1 MSSHLTLVWQQ
12 VNKTTTLDRGRWS
25 GTQSYVVYDNANQSV
40 LIIDLINAAAA
51 AGVQVFGGGSETTLG
66 TYMRFVGQTFS
77 PIEASNKQWNA
88 EFQFESIVGD
98 GATIVN
104 QDTKTETEP
113 GFTSLELDI
122 QSELRDVYR
131 RGATLPGSNALI
143 SNPNITDIGGT
154 PYYTGRDP
162 VTAVGHLVRISVRNV
177 KNGRPNYT
185 GIAAAVGKRNSA
197 LFQFGANGDTTQ
209 NIYCAV
215 GTLLFVGASSS
226 RIGPNQYEVN
236 FEFAYD
242 DKLFHLQQ
250 VALTDVDGVKIALK
264 LGASTTPSVSNPWYA
279 EFVYYK
285 QPFPDT
291 DTFGALG
298 LVTT

>member
-1 MSSHLTLVWQQ
+1 MTLVWQQ
-12 VNKTTTLDRGRWS
+12 VNKTSTYDRGRWS
-25 GTQSYVVYDNANQSV
+25 GTHSYVVYDDANASI
-40 LIIDLINAAAA
+40 LIIDLINAAGA
-51 AGVQVFGGGSETTLG
+51 AGVQVFGAGTETTLG
-66 TYMRFVGQTFS
+66 TYLRFVGQTFS

-98 GATIVN
+98 GATITA
-104 QDTKTETEP
+104 QDTKTETEV
-113 GFTSLELDI
+113 GFTSIEIDI

-131 RGATLPGSNALI
+131 KSPTMAASA
-143 SNPNITDIGGT
+143 SNPAIVDIGGT
-154 PYYTGRDP
+154 PHYTGRDP
-162 VTAVGHLVRISVRNV
+162 VTAVGHLMRISVRNV
-177 KNGRPNYT
+177 VNGRPNYS

-197 LFQFGANGDTTQ
+197 AFTFGASGTASQ
-209 NIYCAV
+209 NLVCAI

-250 VALTDVDGVKIALK
+250 VALTDVDGVKIVLK
-264 LGASTTPSVSNPWYA
+264 NGASTTPSVSNPWYA

-291 DTFGALG
+291 DNFGALN

>member
-1 MSSHLTLVWQQ
+1 MTLVWQQ
-12 VNKTTTLDRGRWS
+12 VNKTSTYDRGRWS
-25 GTQSYVVYDNANQSV
+25 GTHSYVVYDDANASI
-40 LIIDLINAAAA
+40 LIIDLINAAGA
-51 AGVQVFGGGSETTLG
+51 AGVQVFGAGTETTLG
-66 TYMRFVGQTFS
+66 TYLRFVGQTFS

-98 GATIVN
+98 GATITA
-104 QDTKTETEP
+104 QDTKTETEV
-113 GFTSLELDI
+113 GFTSIEVDI

-131 RGATLPGSNALI
+131 KSPTMAASA
-143 SNPNITDIGGT
+143 SNPAIVDIGGT
-154 PYYTGRDP
+154 PHYTGRDP
-162 VTAVGHLVRISVRNV
+162 VTAVGHLMRISVRNV
-177 KNGRPNYT
+177 VNGRPNYS

-197 LFQFGANGDTTQ
+197 AFTFGASGTANQ
-209 NIYCAV
+209 NLACAI

-242 DKLFHLQQ
+242 DELFHLQQ
-250 VALTDVDGVKIALK
+250 VAMTDIDGVKIALK

-279 EFVYYK
+279 EFVYWK
-285 QPFPDT
+285 QPFPNLS
-291 DTFGALG
+291 TFGALN

>member
-1 MSSHLTLVWQQ
+1 MTLVWQQ

-25 GTQSYVVYDNANQSV
+25 GTQNYVVYDDANASI

-51 AGVQVFGGGSETTLG
+51 AGVQVFGAGTETTLG
-66 TYMRFVGQTFS
+66 TYLRFVGQSFS

-98 GATIVN
+98 GATITA
-104 QDTKTETEP
+104 QDTKTETEV
-113 GFTSLELDI
+113 GFTSIEVDI
-122 QSELRDVYR
+122 HSELRDVYR
-131 RGATLPGSNALI
+131 RGATLPSSNALK
-143 SNPNITDIGGT
+143 SNPNIVDIGGT

-177 KNGRPNYT
+177 VNGRPNYS
-185 GIAAAVGKRNSA
+185 GIAAAVGTRNSGV
-197 LFQFGANGDTTQ
+197 FTFGSSGTASQ
-209 NIYCAV
+209 NIVCAI

-291 DTFGALG
+291 DSFGALN

>member
-1 MSSHLTLVWQQ
+1 MTLVWQQ

-25 GTQSYVVYDNANQSV
+25 GTQNYVVYDDSNASI
-40 LIIDLINAAAA
+40 LIIDLISAAGA
-51 AGVQVFGGGSETTLG
+51 AGVQVFGAGTETTLG
-66 TYMRFVGQTFS
+66 SYLRFVGQSFS

-98 GATIVN
+98 GATITA
-104 QDTKTETEP
+104 QDTKTETEV
-113 GFTSLELDI
+113 GFTSIEVDI

-131 RGATLPGSNALI
+131 KSATMASNKDIPAI
-143 SNPNITDIGGT
+143 VDIGGT
-154 PYYTGRDP
+154 PHYTGRDP
-162 VTAVGHLVRISVRNV
+162 VTAVGHLMRISVRNV
-177 KNGRPNYT
+177 VNGRPNYS
-185 GIAAAVGKRNSA
+185 GISAAVGKRNSGT
-197 LFQFGANGDTTQ
+197 FTFGASATTNQ
-209 NIYCAV
+209 NISCAA

-242 DKLFHLQQ
+242 DNFFHLQQ
-250 VALTDVDGVKIALK
+250 VAMTDVDGVIIGLK
-264 LGASTTPSVSNPWYA
+264 SGASTTPSVTNPWYA
-279 EFVYYK
+279 TFVYWK

-291 DTFGALG
+291 NSFGAFS